1 MTKSPT
7 RSRERSFA
15 QHGNNTFSNGFSNQK
30 KRVKQMRR
38 ENGWDSYVKP
48 ISKYNEVV
56 HSSMKINFERI

>member
-1 MTKSPT
+1 MTKSPA
-7 RSRERSFA
+7 RSSERSFA
-15 QHGNNTFSNGFSNQK
+15 QVGNNTFTNGLSAQK
-30 KRVKQMRR
+30 KRIKQMRR